1 MNSPRSALLDAPPL
15 IGAQRP
21 RVSSIPP
28 FLSSAGGEAVD
39 LAASAGLILD
49 PWQRWVLDQA
59 LGERQDGRWSAFE
72 VGLIVPR
79 QNGKG
84 SVLEARELFG
94 LVLAKEELIIHS
106 AHLFKTSKEAFRRIL
121 RLLEG
126 TPDLDRKIKR
136 VSNTHGDESIELTNG
151 CRLSFVAR
159 SKGGGRGLSGDCL
172 ILDEAFALVDDQ
184 IEALMPIMS
193 ARDNGQIWYT
203 SSPPLDAVT
212 GEVLFNVR
220 ARGEAGDP
228 VLAWMDWGQ
237 KRGVDLDDPRVHAAA
252 NPAYGLRI
260 APEAVERE
268 RRTMKDEGF
277 GRERL
282 GIWPETAGTAVISPA
297 QWQALADPASLVG
310 DDVSFAIDVT
320 PARDHASIA
329 VYSPRADGLG
339 HIELIE
345 HRSGVGWLVAR
356 LAELKERHN
365 PVAVAVDVKGPAG
378 SLLPDLAAAGI
389 APPEDP
395 DKPARGDLAV
405 PIAADVAASTGQFL
419 DAIAAG
425 SLRHLDQAQLSAA
438 VAGAKTRPLGD
449 AQAWARR
456 TATADIS
463 PLVAVTLARWAH
475 LTRIDKIVPEE
486 FEPGA
491 WVL

>member
-1 MNSPRSALLDAPPL
+1 MTSRPSALLDAPPL

-21 RVSSIPP
+21 RVSAIPP
-28 FLSSAGGEAVD
+28 FMSSAGGEAVD

-49 PWQRWVLDQA
+49 DWQCWVLQQA
-59 LGERQDGRWSAFE
+59 LGERRDGRWSAFE
-72 VGLIVPR
+72 VGLIVAR

-94 LVLAKEELIIHS
+94 LLLAKEELIIHS

-126 TPDLDRKIKR
+126 TADLARKIKR

-212 GEVLFNVR
+212 GEVLFGIR

-237 KRGVDLDDPRVHAAA
+237 KRGVDLDDPQVHAAA

-260 APEAVERE
+260 MPEAVERE
-268 RRTMKDEGF
+268 RRTLKDEGF

-282 GIWPETAGTAVISPA
+282 GIWPETAGTAVISPE
-297 QWQALADPASLVG
+297 QWRALADPASEAG
-310 DDVSFAIDVT
+310 ADIAIAIDVT

-329 VYSPRADGLG
+329 IYSPRPDGLG

-345 HRSGVGWLVAR
+345 HRSDVGWLVAR
-356 LAELKERHN
+356 LAELKERYG
-365 PVAVAVDVKGPAG
+365 PVAIAIDVKGPAG

-389 APPEDP
+389 AEPEDP
-395 DKPARGDLAV
+395 ERPARGDLAV
-405 PIAADVAASTGQFL
+405 PLAADVAASTGQFL

-425 SLRHLDQAQLSAA
+425 ALRHTDQVQLSTA

-463 PLVAVTLARWAH
+463 PLVAVTLARWAY
-475 LTRIDKIVPEE
+475 LTRVDRLVQPEAD
-486 FEPGA
+486 PGA
-491 WVL
+491 WIL

>member
-1 MNSPRSALLDAPPL
+1 MTSPRGALLDAPPL
-15 IGAQRP
+15 LGDQRP

-28 FLSSAGGEAVD
+28 YVSSAGQEAVD
-39 LAASAGLILD
+39 LAASAGLFLD
-49 PWQRWVLDQA
+49 EWQQWVLQQA
-59 LGERQDGRWSAFE
+59 LGERVDGRWSAFE

-94 LVLAKEELIIHS
+94 LILAKEELIIHS

-126 TPDLDRKIKR
+126 TADLARKIKR

-151 CRLSFVAR
+151 CRLAFVAR

-172 ILDEAFALVDDQ
+172 ILDEAFALTDDQ
-184 IEALMPIMS
+184 IEALMPVMS

-277 GRERL
+277 GRERI

-297 QWQALADPASLVG
+297 QWQALADPASRVG

-329 VYSPRADGLG
+329 VYSPRSDGLG
-339 HIELIE
+339 HIELIDY
-345 HRSGVGWLVAR
+345 RSGVGWLVAR
-356 LAELKERHN
+356 LAELKERHD
-365 PVAVAVDVKGPAG
+365 PVAIAVDAKGPAG
-378 SLLPDLAAAGI
+378 SLLADLAAAGI
-389 APPEDP
+389 AEPEDAE
-395 DKPARGDLAV
+395 KPQRGDLIV
-405 PIAADVAASTGQFL
+405 PGAADVAASTGQFL
-419 DAIAAG
+419 DAVTAG
-425 SLRHLDQAQLSAA
+425 ALRHLDQAQLSAA
-438 VAGAKTRPLGD
+438 VAGAKTRSLGD

-456 TATADIS
+456 TASSDIS

-475 LTRIDKIVPEE
+475 LTRVDRIQPAELD
-486 FEPGA
+486 PGA
-491 WVL
+491 WYV